1 MLLGY
6 NLGAI
11 GSDLYSGGCVVLSSE
26 PWGPP
31 PGIIL
36 SVLVWDFPIIPP
48 VIAGAE
54 LITVLLLQNKIL

>member
-1 MLLGY
+1 MLSGY

-26 PWGPP
+26 PCPP

-36 SVLVWDFPIIPP
+36 SVLVWALPIIPL

-54 LITVLLLQNKIL
+54 LMIVLLLMNKIL

>member
-11 GSDLYSGGCVVLSSE
+11 GSDLYFGGVSIISSE
-26 PWGPP
+26 PCPP

-36 SVLVWDFPIIPP
+36 SVLVWALPIIPL
-48 VIAGAE
+48 VIAGAAV
-54 LITVLLLQNKIL
+54 IIVLLLINKIL